1 MKSTTLLIN
10 GKKTSFDYKKLLKA
24 WNENAFE
31 IKAEMT
37 RYVDTSFGKAK
48 LEHLHNE
55 KMFKLSYLNYN
66 DIKYIND

>member
-10 GKKTSFDYKKLLKA
+10 GRKTNFNYRKLLKA
-24 WNENAFE
+24 WNNNEFE

-48 LEHLHNE
+48 LEHLHSE
-55 KMFKLSYLNYN
+55 KMFRLSYLKYN
-66 DIKYIND
+66 DVKYINS